1 MRDASHYC
9 GGYIRLYRSLLDWEW
24 FQDSTTLHVFL
35 FLLLSACFK
44 PIRHAGMDLAP
55 GQLITARRVI
65 AQRTG
70 LTESQVRTAL
80 KHLES
85 THEITLKSNRHFSLI
100 TLTNFDR
107 YQHMLS
113 PTDLPAVSPT
123 DRQPFA
129 NRSPNNKNDNHVNQ
143 EKKKGDS
150 PYGHGIRNEHG
161 NDRANRYAG
170 VGVCV

>member
-70 LTESQVRTAL
+70 LTVQQVRTAL

-85 THEITLKSNRHFSLI
+85 THEITIKPTNQFSLI
-100 TLTNFDR
+100 TLNNFDR
-107 YQHMLS
+107 YQGLFS
-113 PTDLPAVSPT
+113 PAEQPAVQPAINQRPT
-123 DRQPFA
+123 SNQ
-129 NRSPNNKNDNHVNQ
+129 PNNKNDNHVNQ